1 MRKTATSTSALKDN
15 FMYVSK
21 YFKRKSFWI
30 ILLFEIYKIEKSL
43 RKTNL
48 DLRMILTPDDCKF
61 CGKMSATPQ
70 FWQSRLPAHYRSV
83 RRGRGPGIG
92 AALAI
97 PISKSLYD
105 IYLSSAPYNYLGRK
119 QTLDTGQRTRMAF

>member
-1 MRKTATSTSALKDN
+1 MDHPSFRNLQDLKIVKKN
-15 FMYVSK
+15 
-21 YFKRKSFWI
+21 KSRFASV
-30 ILLFEIYKIEKSL
+30 LC
-43 RKTNL
+43 
-48 DLRMILTPDDCKF
+48 MILTPDDCKF

-119 QTLDTGQRTRMAF
+119 QTLAWTLDNEPEWLFKTFLVLSFHFPPLCWQ